1 MAQEEPPHETQY
13 SVLVTQYF
21 RRAARLRCP
30 ICGEAHLFDGLTMRD
45 SCPAC
50 GFHFEREPG
59 YWTNAVTLNF
69 MMTGGFVVM
78 LVAPLAYTGLP
89 VLATLG
95 IGVFLAAL
103 VPTLCFRHIKALW
116 LAIDLRIRP
125 PTTFER
131 LSGYLT
137 VSGRKQRGR
146 SQKPETRGEET
157 SS

>member
-1 MAQEEPPHETQY
+1 MSREEP
-13 SVLVTQYF
+13 SRDTQYF

-30 ICGEAHLFDGLTMRD
+30 ICGEAQLFDGLTMRD

-131 LSGYLT
+131 LSGYLKVT
-137 VSGRKQRGR
+137 GESRGEEAR
-146 SQKPETRGEET
+146 RQKPET